1 MSNCGD
7 HLNFDR
13 LISDKK
19 KYIEI
24 RSELTDS
31 SLPTFSKIVD
41 GIIEKIK
48 ESSCGQSFT
57 PNRIPYAG
65 LDGFLIDNEKLSI
78 VDENGTFTVKTQ
90 NLVLSNVFT
99 GGVFENGLRT
109 KNLGDL
115 PTGTVVTWKDGKCV
129 ESYKKGDQFVMGVVK
144 NGYDEPIILGA
155 EPILVT
161 GHVDEGDYLITS
173 NKPGHCEGVKR
184 RFLFKKDLFGKVIA
198 QSLQTCDG
206 ESNLIKAMIRKM

>member
-1 MSNCGD
+1 
-7 HLNFDR
+7 
-13 LISDKK
+13 
-19 KYIEI
+19 
-24 RSELTDS
+24 
-31 SLPTFSKIVD
+31 
-41 GIIEKIK
+41 
-48 ESSCGQSFT
+48 
-57 PNRIPYAG
+57 
-65 LDGFLIDNEKLSI
+65 
-78 VDENGTFTVKTQ
+78 
-90 NLVLSNVFT
+90 LSNVFT
-99 GGVFENGLRT
+99 GGVFETGFRT

>member
-7 HLNFDR
+7 HLNFDV
-13 LISDKK
+13 LISDKN

-24 RSELTDS
+24 RSDINDS
-31 SLPTFSKIVD
+31 SLPIFNKIVD
-41 GIIEKIK
+41 DIIEKIK

-57 PNRIPYAG
+57 PNRIPYSG
-65 LDGFLIDNEKLSI
+65 PDGYLIDNKKLSI
-78 VDENGTFTVKTQ
+78 DDTDDIFTVRTQ
-90 NLVLSNVFT
+90 NMVLSNVFT

-109 KNLGDL
+109 KDLGKL

-129 ESYKKGDQFVMGVVK
+129 ESYKKEDQFVMGVVK
-144 NGYDEPIILGA
+144 NGYDEPIIVGA

-173 NKPGHCEGVKR
+173 KKPGHCEGVKR
-184 RFLFKKDLFGKVIA
+184 GVIWKKDLFGKVIA
-198 QSLQTCDG
+198 QSLETCDG
-206 ESNLIKAMIRKM
+206 ESSLIKAMIRKM

>member
-7 HLNFDR
+7 HLNFDI
-13 LISDKK
+13 LNLDKK
-19 KYIEI
+19 KYLEI
-24 RSELTDS
+24 RSEVNDS
-31 SLPTFSKIVD
+31 SLPTFSKIID
-41 GIIEKIK
+41 DIIEKIK

-57 PNRIPYAG
+57 PTRIPYAG
-65 LDGFLIDNEKLSI
+65 PDGYLIDNEKLSI
-78 VDENGTFTVKTQ
+78 VDDGGPFTVKTE

-109 KNLGDL
+109 KDLGEL
-115 PTGTVVTWKDGKCV
+115 PTGSVVTWKDGKCV

-161 GHVDEGDYLITS
+161 GPVEEGDYLITS
-173 NKPGHCEGVKR
+173 KKAGHCEGVKR

-198 QSLQTCDG
+198 QSLETCDG